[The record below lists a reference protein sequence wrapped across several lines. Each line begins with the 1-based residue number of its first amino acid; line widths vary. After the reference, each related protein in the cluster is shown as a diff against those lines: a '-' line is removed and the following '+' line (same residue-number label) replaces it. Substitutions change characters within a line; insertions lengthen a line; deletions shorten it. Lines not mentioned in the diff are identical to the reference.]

1 MNSWNIRDPAKP
13 MRKHAMVDVFQDVFR
28 RRALRHAAPVL
39 AALAALAAL
48 SCILPAVARQM
59 HEHGH
64 GRPTQADKPAGTA
77 AAFAARMGEAMRTM
91 NADMDRAPMTGDPD
105 HDFAAMMI
113 PHHQGAVEMAK
124 AELLYGKNRV
134 LRRLAQ
140 EIIVTQGSEI
150 SVMQSELNATREDAP

>member
-1 MNSWNIRDPAKP
+1 MLD
-13 MRKHAMVDVFQDVFR
+13 RKILMA
-28 RRALRHAAPVL
+28 ALRHAAPVL
-39 AALAALAAL
+39 AAL
-48 SCILPAVARQM
+48 SCILPAVAQQM
-59 HEHGH
+59 HAHGH
-64 GRPTQADKPAGTA
+64 GRPMQAGQAVKSAA

-105 HDFAAMMI
+105 HDFAAMMV

-124 AELLYGKNRV
+124 AELLYGKNPV

-150 SVMQSELNATREDAP
+150 SVMQSELDSTREDTP